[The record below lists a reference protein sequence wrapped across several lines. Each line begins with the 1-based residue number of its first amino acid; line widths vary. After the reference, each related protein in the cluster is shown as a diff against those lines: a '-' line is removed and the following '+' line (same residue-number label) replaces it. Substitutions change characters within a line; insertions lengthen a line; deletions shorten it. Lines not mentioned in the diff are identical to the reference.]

1 MIKDLDLQNI
11 NDFDVQALIDNELS
25 PQRRIQVL
33 ELMNGNSDL
42 KRRYQALL
50 EQRDLLKFWWDS
62 KEKK

>member
-11 NDFDVQALIDNELS
+11 SDFDVQALIDNELS

-33 ELMNGNSDL
+33 EMLNGNIAL
-42 KRRYQALL
+42 KKRYQSLL